1 MYDSPQ
7 WIRHKIKDFETRL
20 NDSRKII
27 QAEKLAASGNKRVS
41 DTNTAFGHVEVTAI
55 DSGTDEERKVTSG
68 DAPHLSTSSPTQGVN
83 AHQWLKSTAKF
94 AGLMN
99 DFWKSTV
106 EEFLESKQNQAT
118 PERVEDDVVVA
129 LIDDGVDM
137 FDTALSN
144 QILEGKSF
152 DFHDEKVRPPF
163 SSAKGHGTV
172 MASMIL
178 RVCPMA
184 KVYPIRLKTYDNA
197 NGKNNIDANYA
208 AQVRISQLLQAAQS
222 NHETTSGYPSGSR
235 QEGYNN
241 FHVVDT
247 PNCKGQ
253 GRVKR

>member
-1 MYDSPQ
+1 MYESPQ
-7 WIRHKIKDFETRL
+7 WIRQKIRDFETRL
-20 NDSRKII
+20 NDSRKTI
-27 QAEKLAASGNKRVS
+27 QAEALAASRNKSVS
-41 DTNTAFGHVEVTAI
+41 DNNAAFGHVEVTAI
-55 DSGTDEERKVTSG
+55 DSGTYEERTVTSG
-68 DAPHLSTSSPTQGVN
+68 DVPHLSTSSSSQGVN

-106 EEFLESKQNQAT
+106 EEFLQSEQKQDT
-118 PERVEDDVVVA
+118 PERVQDDVVVA

-208 AQVRISQLLQAAQS
+208 AQVRICQFLR
-222 NHETTSGYPSGSR
+222 GS
-235 QEGYNN
+235 
-241 FHVVDT
+241 T
-247 PNCKGQ
+247 I
-253 GRVKR
+253 

>member
-27 QAEKLAASGNKRVS
+27 RTEELAASGNKKVS

-68 DAPHLSTSSPTQGVN
+68 DAPHLATSTPSQGVN

-106 EEFLESKQNQAT
+106 EEFLQSKQNQAT

-197 NGKNNIDANYA
+197 NGKNNIDPNYA
-208 AQVRISQLLQAAQS
+208 AQVRIGQFLQ
-222 NHETTSGYPSGSR
+222 GST
-235 QEGYNN
+235 
-241 FHVVDT
+241 F
-247 PNCKGQ
+247 
-253 GRVKR
+253 